1 MNRVHVAWLA
11 MAATLAAAAPAVAQ
25 QPTGTGTPAGDR
37 WTITVAPYL
46 WAAAMDGNATV
57 AGIKS
62 DVDVPVEDVLKDLSF
77 GAMLAVDVEKG
88 RFGIGFNGLFA
99 RVSPDSKVGDIKFDV
114 TSDSGQLAILP
125 FYRLVEWQYGT
136 SSSGAPLRLVVAP
149 EAGFR
154 FTYMR
159 TEIDVHPGRT
169 VDGSESWVDPLIGS
183 RIGLE
188 LTDHWGIIGEG
199 NLGGF
204 EVGSDFTWNAQ
215 AYLGYETSLFGR
227 PTTLLRRLSRAVSG
241 LSPQRFR
248 VGRDHAR
255 PGHRHRGAVL
265 SVVAHARLHLAHL
278 VYAVI
283 QEARPI

>member
-1 MNRVHVAWLA
+1 MNKPRTKALALAVAV
-11 MAATLAAAAPAVAQ
+11 TLAAMTPALAQ
-25 QPTGTGTPAGDR
+25 QPEPTGIAPGDR

-46 WAAAMDGNATV
+46 WAAAMDGHATV
-57 AGIKS
+57 GGIKS
-62 DVDVPVEDVLKDLSF
+62 DVDVPVQDVLKDLSF

-99 RVSPDSKVGDIKFDV
+99 RVSPDNKVGDIKIDV

-125 FYRLVEWQYGT
+125 FYRLLEWQYGV

-183 RIGLE
+183 RIGLDSP
-188 LTDHWGIIGEG
+188 TAGRSSARATSAAS
-199 NLGGF
+199 
-204 EVGSDFTWNAQ
+204 GSAP
-215 AYLGYETSLFGR
+215 TSPGTPRPMSATSSACSAGR
-227 PTTLLRRLSRAVSG
+227 PRCSSATARSIRTTTTMISSG
-241 LSPQRFR
+241 T
-248 VGRDHAR
+248 
-255 PGHRHRGAVL
+255 
-265 SVVAHARLHLAHL
+265 
-278 VYAVI
+278 
-283 QEARPI
+283 

>member
-1 MNRVHVAWLA
+1 MSKPSIRVLVAA
-11 MAATLAAAAPAVAQ
+11 MAATLTAVTPAVGQQAEPPAAAAS
-25 QPTGTGTPAGDR
+25 DR
-37 WTITVAPYL
+37 WNITVAPYL
-46 WAAAMDGNATV
+46 WATSMDGHAAV

-62 DVDVPVEDVLKDLSF
+62 DVDVPVQDVLKDLSF

-99 RVSPDSKVGDIKFDV
+99 RVSPDSKVGDIKIDV

-125 FYRLVEWQYGT
+125 FYRLLEWQYGV

-188 LTDHWGIIGEG
+188 LTDRWAIIGEG
-199 NLGGF
+199 NFGRFG
-204 EVGSDFTWNAQ
+204 VGADFTWNAQ
-215 AYLGYETSLFGR
+215 AYVGYETSLFGR
-227 PTTLLRRLSRAVSG
+227 PTTFLLGYRALYQDYHHGNFEWDVTMHG
-241 LSPQRFR
+241 PVIGTAVRF
-248 VGRDHAR
+248 
-255 PGHRHRGAVL
+255 
-265 SVVAHARLHLAHL
+265 
-278 VYAVI
+278 
-283 QEARPI
+283 